1 MRSALK
7 FCWLL
12 TLSLSLWSTLSHAQE
27 SKSEELE
34 EPAQATVEEPVE
46 EAVKKT
52 AAPTSPSRPWESP
65 KAVRPAAPDVYLLP
79 DASGKLR
86 KVLGFRYEDFFEAWK
101 QEGNATVVA
110 PPRYVLDAWE
120 VTGEASETYARL
132 RIEFEITLQADG
144 WVDMPIQL
152 PKFVVQELT
161 IEEQAEGECLVFDK
175 QRHGHVLWLTGKVGQ
190 KRKLVLEGLARLK
203 LNPGSFGL
211 ELHLPR
217 ATTSQFSL
225 RVSDTSLR
233 FESSPELTVE
243 TIADKGG
250 TEVRLLG
257 QANPL
262 RLSWIPAEKQ
272 ASNRA
277 TLVEV
282 EGQTTVRLGRRRAIY
297 EATLLIRN
305 LVETPLEQMPLEKI
319 QVRLPPHA
327 TLNLGKTTSGYE
339 IQEEIQ
345 EIDAASEKDPRQVVE
360 IRRSVL
366 SSEPWEIRLSA
377 ERSFE
382 SQGGVAKRELQ
393 GFEVLDAIR
402 QSGTVSLEI
411 DDQMQ
416 AYFDTGGDIDQ
427 MPLSKSTLASEGS
440 SILGQFRYAS
450 FPWQLVVYTS
460 PRQKRVSVEP
470 GYDLTI
476 SSEEALL
483 EVECNYQFTGAQIFS
498 LHLNLQGWKLTDAP
512 IESGGL
518 IDPYGIVETREGRLV
533 LPLVDSDTKQL
544 RLTLSLR
551 KDIQLG
557 DNTFFLPEPI
567 GAFVVDGEL
576 RVGSTEAIQVTP
588 KMEETAGLSE
598 IARGN
603 AALGNLAGQE
613 AAGELETLKL
623 RTFLARPKFVAE
635 VAQRQ
640 RQVIATEQTAVEIDQ
655 QTVRVRQR
663 IDYQSKYQSVS
674 QLSLSFPELLWL
686 NDSLTITLNGEPLP
700 FGLDT
705 LLDEGP
711 LGGRE
716 EGLGGAVETSGL
728 RQILVSLPRPMQN
741 DIPIEIAYE
750 LPMPELVTEELS
762 PILLPLALPSDRVRG
777 HKAEVNAALPA
788 LVTVDQRSTSD
799 AWQVVSEESV
809 VGSVTEGVAGS
820 IGERVATSAGSR
832 LRLQADEKVSYLPL
846 YAQLDSVDKEQLAT
860 LECGWVQ
867 SWITKNQR
875 QERAVFRFRTAY
887 ATVFAQLPFDLESTE
902 IEVLLDGN
910 PWQHELAAGNRL
922 AIALPAESQR
932 VSHTLEL
939 RYQLPATLPFWG
951 KLSSAL
957 PRLVCRVASAPI
969 YWQLVLPR
977 GWQVAASPEHLLPD
991 YWLGWKHYR
1000 WGRQPTLSQA
1010 DLEQITGADSLV
1022 APPTLSAQYV
1032 YRAFEI
1038 PAEIEVVVL
1047 RQVGLLLAGVLG
1059 AFGLGVLAL
1068 RTALAQSG
1076 LFWLALALTL
1086 LVGIFSYPE
1095 VTLLAVQVVL
1105 AGGLMTFATSVLR
1118 RVFAKEIL
1126 PPISATSNPL
1136 QESAVEATETWQPKP
1151 LGENPAPSETTATM
1165 RTGGPS

>member
-7 FCWLL
+7 ICWLL
-12 TLSLSLWSTLSHAQE
+12 TLSLSLWSTPSHAQE
-27 SKSEELE
+27 SKSEEPK
-34 EPAQATVEEPVE
+34 EPAQAVVEEPVE
-46 EAVKKT
+46 EPAKEP
-52 AAPTSPSRPWESP
+52 AAASAPAKPWETP
-65 KAVRPAAPDVYLLP
+65 KALRPAAPDVYLLP

-101 QEGNATVVA
+101 QEDVATAVA
-110 PPRYVLDAWE
+110 PPRYVLDSWE
-120 VTGEASETYARL
+120 VEGEASETHAQL
-132 RIEFEITLQADG
+132 RIELEVTIQADG
-144 WVDMPIQL
+144 WVDVPIQL
-152 PKFVVQELT
+152 PKFIVQEVT
-161 IEEQAEGECLVFDK
+161 IDEQAEGECLVFDK
-175 QRHGHVLWLTGKVGQ
+175 ERYGHVVWLTGKSGQ

-211 ELHLPR
+211 ALHLPR

-225 RVSDTSLR
+225 RVPDTSLR
-233 FESSPELTVE
+233 FESSPELTLDTV
-243 TIADKGG
+243 ADKGA

-257 QANPL
+257 QAHPL
-262 RLSWIPAEKQ
+262 RLSWTPAEKQ
-272 ASNRA
+272 ASSQA
-277 TLVEV
+277 ALVEV
-282 EGQTTVRLGRRRAIY
+282 ESQTTVRLDRRRAIY
-297 EATLLIRN
+297 EATLQVRN
-305 LVETPLEQMPLEKI
+305 LVETALEQMPLEKI
-319 QVRLPPHA
+319 QLRLPPH
-327 TLNLGKTTSGYE
+327 TKLNLGKIPSGYE

-345 EIDAASEKDPRQVVE
+345 EIDVASEKDPRQVVE
-360 IRRSVL
+360 IRRSVP

-382 SQGGVAKRELQ
+382 SQSGAAKWEVQ

-411 DDQMQ
+411 DDQLQ

-427 MPLSKSTLASEGS
+427 MPLSKSTLALEGS

-476 SSEEALL
+476 SSAEALL
-483 EVECNYQFTGAQIFS
+483 DVEYNYQFTGAQIFS

-518 IDPYGIVETREGRLV
+518 INPYGIVETREGRLV

-557 DNTFFLPEPI
+557 NNTFFLPEPI

-576 RVGSTEAIQVTP
+576 RVDSTEAIQVTP
-588 KMEETAGLSE
+588 KMEETTGLSE

-613 AAGELETLKL
+613 ATGELETLKL

-640 RQVIATEQTAVEIDQ
+640 RQVIATEQTAVEVDQ

-674 QLSLSFPELLWL
+674 QLSLSFPEPLWL
-686 NDSLTITLNGEPLP
+686 NDSLTITLSGEPLP

-711 LGGRE
+711 VAGRE

-750 LPMPELVTEELS
+750 LPMPELATEELS
-762 PILLPLALPSDRVRG
+762 PILLPLALPSDRVRR
-777 HKAEVNAALPA
+777 HEATVHATLPT
-788 LVTVDQRSTSD
+788 LVTVNQRSTSD

-809 VGSVTEGVAGS
+809 TEGDTERVGSRKGT
-820 IGERVATSAGSR
+820 R
-832 LRLQADEKVSYLPL
+832 LRLQTDGKVSYLPL
-846 YAQLDSVDKEQLAT
+846 YAQLDSVDQGQLAT
-860 LECGWVQ
+860 LEHGWIQ
-867 SWITKNQR
+867 SWITKSQR
-875 QERAVFRFRTAY
+875 QERAVFRFRTPH

-910 PWQHELAAGNRL
+910 PWQHELAAGSRL
-922 AIALPAESQR
+922 AIALPTEGQR

-939 RYQLPATLPFWG
+939 RYQLPATLPSWG

-957 PRLVCRVASAPI
+957 PRLECRVASAPI
-969 YWQLVLPR
+969 YWQLILPR
-977 GWQVAASPEHLLPD
+977 GWQVATSPEQLLPD
-991 YWLGWKHYR
+991 YWLGWKNYR
-1000 WGRQPTLSQA
+1000 WGRQPTLSQS
-1010 DLEQITGADSLV
+1010 DLEQITSAVSV
-1022 APPTLSAQYV
+1022 VSPPPLSAQYV

-1047 RQVGLLLAGVLG
+1047 RQVWLLLAGVL
-1059 AFGLGVLAL
+1059 AVFGLGALAL
-1068 RTALAQSG
+1068 RTTLARSG

-1086 LVGIFSYPE
+1086 LAGVFSYPE

-1105 AGGLMTFATSVLR
+1105 AGCLMVFATSVLH

-1126 PPISATSNPL
+1126 PPFAVGNNPPM
-1136 QESAVEATETWQPKP
+1136 ESAVEATETWQPQP
-1151 LGENPAPSETTATM
+1151 LGENLATSETTATI
-1165 RTGGPS
+1165 RTGGPSS